1 MNRIPL
7 LCISLLLATVFIL
20 QTTKPQTHVIYLAS
34 ETNTTK
40 VRPVGYTA
48 TDMKVVSAEEAAKRY
63 IEANGSL
70 TIEKPEYDQSHC
82 IFNDCTIDV
91 YLFIAKYEVIDFFR
105 S

>member
-34 ETNTTK
+34 ETNTMK

-48 TDMKVVSAEEAAKRY
+48 TDMKVVTAANNML
-63 IEANGSL
+63 ANQLSSSIVTL
-70 TIEKPEYDQSHC
+70 
-82 IFNDCTIDV
+82 
-91 YLFIAKYEVIDFFR
+91 
-105 S
+105 

>member
-40 VRPVGYTA
+40 VRPVGYIA
-48 TDMKVVSAEEAAKRY
+48 TDMEVLTAEEGARLYK
-63 IEANGSL
+63 EANGSL
-70 TIEKPEYDQSHC
+70 MVEAPEYDQSHC
-82 IFNDCTIDV
+82 ILNNCTIDV
-91 YLFIAKYEVIDFFR
+91 YLFIAKYEVIDFLKG
-105 S
+105 